1 MQSKVEE
8 EMCAVKG
15 GGGDV
20 CSQRW
25 RRACVQSKVEEG
37 MCAVKYG
44 GGDVPIV
51 ALDHTGD
58 FIVNEFAEH
67 GFLAAEGSTNCCEMY
82 KEIGCNIHGY

>member
-1 MQSKVEE
+1 MQI
-8 EMCAVKG
+8 AVKG
-15 GGGDV
+15 
-20 CSQRW
+20 
-25 RRACVQSKVEEG
+25 
-37 MCAVKYG
+37 G

-82 KEIGCNIHGY
+82 EEIGCNIHGY